1 MRRTD
6 TYKEIELRQLRSFT
20 LAAAQGNFSSAAGV
34 LGLSVPAVWE
44 QVRSLE
50 RILGATLLLRRGR
63 TLELTMDGK
72 ILLELIQPH
81 VSGLDSLVKLFRAR
95 QTEQARQLGVA
106 SVQYILA
113 NLLPPPVQEFMQQYP
128 QTQIKLF
135 PDPRSAEVVRMI
147 ERGEADVG
155 LVTCNADEPV
165 SSHLEYEHLSELKY
179 MLLTGDRHPLA
190 RMKQVKPGD
199 LVQHPVITMPMP
211 SPNRKALDRILRRH
225 NLLDRLRIAMENT
238 SVDIIQKYVVA
249 GAGIALLYV
258 WPKAGRTVPGL
269 HVRHFDRG
277 IEPLSV
283 AVVTRKFAHL
293 AEHVQKFQEILRR
306 HFGNETSTDD

>member
-1 MRRTD
+1 
-6 TYKEIELRQLRSFT
+6 
-20 LAAAQGNFSSAAGV
+20 
-34 LGLSVPAVWE
+34 
-44 QVRSLE
+44 
-50 RILGATLLLRRGR
+50 
-63 TLELTMDGK
+63 
-72 ILLELIQPH
+72 
-81 VSGLDSLVKLFRAR
+81 
-95 QTEQARQLGVA
+95 
-106 SVQYILA
+106 
-113 NLLPPPVQEFMQQYP
+113 
-128 QTQIKLF
+128 
-135 PDPRSAEVVRMI
+135 MI

-211 SPNRKALDRILRRH
+211 SPNRKALERILRRH

-238 SVDIIQKYVVA
+238 SVDIIQKYVAA

-258 WPKAGRTVPGL
+258 WPKVGRAVSGL
-269 HVRHFDRG
+269 HVRLFDAG
-277 IEPLSV
+277 IESLSV

-293 AEHVQKFQEILRR
+293 AEHVQQFQEILRR
-306 HFGNETSTDD
+306 HFGDHDN